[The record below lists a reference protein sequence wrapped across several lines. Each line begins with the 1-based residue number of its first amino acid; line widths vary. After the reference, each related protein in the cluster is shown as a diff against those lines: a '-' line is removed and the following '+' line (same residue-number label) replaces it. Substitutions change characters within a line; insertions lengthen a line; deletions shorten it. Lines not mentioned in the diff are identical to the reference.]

1 MITLH
6 LLGSARLILEDGKEV
21 KLGSSANL
29 LGYLAKHEGE
39 WVERRRCAADLYPDD
54 EYEVSGNRLR
64 VALVRLKK
72 QLGDALTVDRDQLKL
87 NLDLVEVDAIAV
99 QKALRKATDEIDEQD
114 ELDRLAGLLPK
125 FKEDLL
131 SDESGLWLLDWQ
143 DSWRKLCV
151 TRLVR
156 LHDLCCDS
164 KQWGLAV
171 EASKAALAHDPSSIS
186 IWQKY
191 LRSLHELNRI
201 EQGIREIGLAKE
213 ASDISKEEAIELIEF
228 CNSLAVPGPDVANRW
243 TEEELIILGRI
254 LARGIE
260 DSPED
265 AAAFFTS
272 RGAEG
277 EFNRD
282 RKAYLKFLI
291 QLTESGKLSKSQEI
305 DTRIRVLEAVHG
317 KENDWKIII
326 EQTAILMKMDLTLNQ
341 KARIGFVRSFAQ
353 FQGRDFEGALATIQE
368 AIDTSE
374 KGGDYLRAINC
385 RVSEGSFRWHIGEYE
400 KALDLYMLGITE
412 LGNTDRPLVRSN
424 LSVIWSNT
432 TAVYVILGNWE
443 EAYKA
448 TQNAFEALERE
459 PNENMLPM
467 FHALVGI
474 VNCQRG
480 EWSKGVNYLSDGLRR
495 AYRRGA
501 SRDQQISMEWAIG
514 ALTFAGMH
522 KDAVALLDWVNAWRY
537 RTEHT
542 RSVAEQKYADWI
554 IGRQQ
559 LKPGERIDPN
569 ESTKKVMNYLISR
582 LREAESQAR
591 DSA

>member
-39 WVERRRCAADLYPDD
+39 WVERRRCAIDIYPDD
-54 EYEVSGNRLR
+54 EYDVSGNRLR

-72 QLGDALTVDRDQLKL
+72 QLGDALNVDRDQLKL
-87 NLDLVEVDAIAV
+87 NLDLVEVDAIV
-99 QKALRKATDEIDEQD
+99 IQKALRKATDEIDEQD

-131 SDESGLWLLDWQ
+131 SDENGLWLLDWQ
-143 DSWRKLCV
+143 ESWRKLCV

-156 LHDLCCDS
+156 LYDLCCDS

-171 EASKAALAHDPSSIS
+171 EASKAALAHDPSSIF

-191 LRSLHELNRI
+191 LRSLYELNRI
-201 EQGIREIGLAKE
+201 DQGLREIGLAKE
-213 ASDISKEEAIELIEF
+213 ASDISKEEAAELHEF
-228 CNSLAVPGPDVANRW
+228 CKSLAVPGPDVANRW
-243 TEEELIILGRI
+243 TEEELIVLGRI

-282 RKAYLKFLI
+282 RMVYLKFLL
-291 QLTESGKLSKSQEI
+291 QLTESGQLSKSQEI

-317 KENDWKIII
+317 KENDWKIVL
-326 EQTAILMKMDLTLNQ
+326 EQTEILMKMDLSLNQ
-341 KARIGFVRSFAQ
+341 QAKVGFVRSFAQ
-353 FQGRDFEGALATIQE
+353 FQGRDFEGALATIRE
-368 AIDTSE
+368 ATITSE
-374 KGGDYLRAINC
+374 RSGDYLRAINC
-385 RVSEGSFRWHIGEYE
+385 RVSEGSFRWHIGEFD
-400 KALDLYMLGITE
+400 KALELYMLGITE
-412 LGNTDRPLVRSN
+412 LGHSDRPLVRSN

-432 TAVYVILGNWE
+432 TAVYVILADWE
-443 EAYKA
+443 KAYNA
-448 TQNAFEALERE
+448 TQKAFEALERE
-459 PNENMLPM
+459 PNENMLAM

-474 VNCQRG
+474 VSCQRG
-480 EWSKGVNYLSDGLRR
+480 EWSKGVDYISDSLRR

-514 ALTFAGMH
+514 ALSFAGMH
-522 KDAVALLDWVNAWRY
+522 KDVVALLDWVNSWRHK
-537 RTEHT
+537 TGHT
-542 RSVAEQKYADWI
+542 RSVAEQKYVDRL
-554 IGRQQ
+554 IGKYQ
-559 LKPGERIDPN
+559 LKLGERIDPN
-569 ESTKKVMNYLISR
+569 ESAKKVMSYLISR
-582 LREAESQAR
+582 LREAEAQSR
-591 DSA
+591 NSA